1 MLIILPSSSKARGV
15 LTTPTHLGLM
25 LTVCQETVCT
35 DPENNTANFVSIF
48 ESQTVS
54 RQSGQVPSQHCIGG
68 RGGGE
73 REQRLSRNVAGN
85 KAFQSFVLK

>member
-68 RGGGE
+68 RGGGGRGSSDCQGMWPE
-73 REQRLSRNVAGN
+73 IRHFSHLS
-85 KAFQSFVLK
+85 